1 MKSNPKPTPANIIES
16 LKKLNINL
24 SKKQNLEHFELVI
37 KKNQRVYDV
46 IYTRSDNIFLIIK
59 GKFFFFF
66 FFFFFNFYNF

>member
-37 KKNQRVYDV
+37 KKNQNCV
-46 IYTRSDNIFLIIK
+46 
-59 GKFFFFF
+59 
-66 FFFFFNFYNF
+66 